1 MRNDI
6 CLSIGHAN
14 YETILELLKYGFVIG
29 VTYDL
34 LCLDEE
40 QLKSIF
46 TKHNNLIA
54 AYRSD
59 NIGNK
64 AIETALNLA
73 IENGCKYIDIDIEM
87 PELPRKKLI
96 TKAHTKDCK
105 VIISYHNFTE
115 TPSLKELNAII
126 DKLFESG
133 ADLAKIACMA
143 NSQNECARVMGL
155 YENHSN
161 LVAFCMGNMGKFT
174 RLAAPILGAPFTY
187 ASMQGK
193 KTAPGQMVINE
204 VGMFLNSYKSD

>member
-6 CLSIGHAN
+6 CLSIGHAD
-14 YETILELLKYGFVIG
+14 YETILELLKQVALAEIRI
-29 VTYDL
+29 DL
-34 LCLDEE
+34 LYLNEE

-59 NIGNK
+59 SSDNK
-64 AIETALNLA
+64 EIEMGLNLA
-73 IENGCKYIDIDIEM
+73 IENGCKFIDIDIEM

-96 TKAHTKDCK
+96 TKAHTKGCK

-133 ADLAKIACMA
+133 ADLAKLACMA
-143 NSQNECARVMGL
+143 NSPNDCARVMGL

-161 LVAFCMGNMGKFT
+161 LVAFCMGDLGKLT

-187 ASMQGK
+187 ASAQGK
-193 KTAPGQMVINE
+193 ATAPGQMAINE
-204 VGMFLNSYKSD
+204 VELFLNSYKFD

>member
-1 MRNDI
+1 MRQDI
-6 CLSIGHAN
+6 CLSIGNLNFDEIVTH
-14 YETILELLKYGFVIG
+14 LKSVALAEIRI
-29 VTYDL
+29 DL
-34 LCLDEE
+34 LYLNEE

-46 TKHNNLIA
+46 SKHNNLIA

-59 NIGNK
+59 NSDNK

-73 IENGCKYIDIDIEM
+73 IENGCKCIDIDIET
-87 PELPRKKLI
+87 PELIRNKLI
-96 TKAHTKDCK
+96 TKAHAKGCK
-105 VIISYHNFTE
+105 VILSYHNFTK

-143 NSQNECARVMGL
+143 NSQNDCARVMGL

-161 LVAFCMGNMGKFT
+161 LVAFCMGYMGKLT

-187 ASMQGK
+187 ASAQGK
-193 KTAPGQMVINE
+193 ETAPGQIAINE
-204 VGMFLNSYKSD
+204 VEMFLNSYKFD

>member
-14 YETILELLKYGFVIG
+14 YETILELLKQVALAEIRI
-29 VTYDL
+29 DL

>member
-1 MRNDI
+1 MRKDI
-6 CLSIGHAN
+6 CLSIGHAD
-14 YETILELLKYGFVIG
+14 YETILELLKQ
-29 VTYDL
+29 VTLAEIRTDL

-46 TKHNNLIA
+46 SKHNNLIA

-59 NIGNK
+59 NTDNK

-73 IENGCKYIDIDIEM
+73 IENGCKFIDIDIET
-87 PELPRKKLI
+87 PELLRKKLI
-96 TKAHTKDCK
+96 TKAHAKGCR
-105 VIISYHNFTE
+105 VILSYHNFTE
-115 TPSLKELNAII
+115 TPSPIELNAII

-143 NSQNECARVMGL
+143 NSQKDCARVMGL

-161 LVAFCMGNMGKFT
+161 LVAFCMGDMGKLT

-187 ASMQGK
+187 ASVQGK
-193 KTAPGQMVINE
+193 ETASGQMPINE
-204 VGMFLNSYKSD
+204 VEIFLNSYKSD